1 MNPLLQPF
9 STPYEA
15 PPFNLIREEHYLPA
29 LEELIRQAEWEI
41 ALITD
46 NPEAPSFQNTISAL
60 ERSGARLGVVTAI
73 LFNLNHAETSETL
86 QKIAQQASPL
96 LTEYSNRLMMN
107 EKLFERVKMVHEANQ
122 GQQQLGVEEQTIL
135 TNWYRDFVRN
145 GALLKG
151 DQKKRFAEIRTRLA
165 KLTLEFADH
174 VLAETNDYVL
184 HLTDRQD
191 LAGLPA
197 YVVDAAAQEAQ
208 EAGLEGW
215 LFTLHAPSM
224 VPLMKY
230 SSRRCLRE
238 KIHRAYAFRCN
249 QGNEHDNKERIREIV
264 NLRLELA
271 NLLGFKDYASYELE
285 SKMAKNTTTVLALLD
300 ELHEAARPVA
310 LEELDEVA
318 SFARESG
325 ADFEL
330 QAWDWAYYSEKLK
343 EQKYGFKEEMLKPY
357 FELTRVIDGI
367 FLLANR
373 LYGIRFTPITDLPLY
388 HPDVR
393 AYEVTDQDERFL
405 ALFYADFFPR
415 KGKQGGAWMTEFR
428 GQWML
433 DGQDVRPHISIVC
446 NFSKPTGDKP
456 SLLTFD
462 EVNTFLHEFGHAL
475 HGILSNV
482 TYPSVSGTNVYHD
495 FVELPSQIMEN
506 WLVEKEWLD
515 LFATHYQTGDPI
527 PQDLIDKLIQ
537 ARNFLEGYATERQLG
552 FGYADLAWHT
562 ITEPFKD
569 DVIAFDQAAS
579 EKTRIF
585 PLLEGAS
592 MAPAFSHIFAG
603 GYAAGYYGYKWA
615 EVLDADAFSLFQKK
629 GVLNPDVAH
638 SFRINILERG
648 GSEHPLVLYKRFR
661 GQDPDVKALLERSG
675 LLR

>member
-1 MNPLLQPF
+1 
-9 STPYEA
+9 
-15 PPFNLIREEHYLPA
+15 
-29 LEELIRQAEWEI
+29 
-41 ALITD
+41 
-46 NPEAPSFQNTISAL
+46 
-60 ERSGARLGVVTAI
+60 
-73 LFNLNHAETSETL
+73 
-86 QKIAQQASPL
+86 
-96 LTEYSNRLMMN
+96 
-107 EKLFERVKMVHEANQ
+107 
-122 GQQQLGVEEQTIL
+122 
-135 TNWYRDFVRN
+135 
-145 GALLKG
+145 
-151 DQKKRFAEIRTRLA
+151 
-165 KLTLEFADH
+165 
-174 VLAETNDYVL
+174 
-184 HLTDRQD
+184 
-191 LAGLPA
+191 
-197 YVVDAAAQEAQ
+197 
-208 EAGLEGW
+208 
-215 LFTLHAPSM
+215 
-224 VPLMKY
+224 
-230 SSRRCLRE
+230 
-238 KIHRAYAFRCN
+238 
-249 QGNEHDNKERIREIV
+249 
-264 NLRLELA
+264 
-271 NLLGFKDYASYELE
+271 
-285 SKMAKNTTTVLALLD
+285 
-300 ELHEAARPVA
+300 
-310 LEELDEVA
+310 EELDEVA

-343 EQKYGFKEEMLKPY
+343 EQRYGFKEEMLKPY

-373 LYGIRFTPITDLPLY
+373 LYGIRFTPIADLPLY

-393 AYEVTDQDERFL
+393 AYEVTDQDGRFL